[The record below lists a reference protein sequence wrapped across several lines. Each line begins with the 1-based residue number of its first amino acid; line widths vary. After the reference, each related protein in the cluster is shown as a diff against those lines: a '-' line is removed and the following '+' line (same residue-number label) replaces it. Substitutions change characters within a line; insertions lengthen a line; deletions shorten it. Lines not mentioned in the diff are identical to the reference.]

1 MFFVPCHMRCL
12 LVSSLLFESFDQTY
26 HRIMRPFA
34 LLSARGETEGRSFS
48 KCLTP
53 LGMMAQGITGGISGN
68 PRMWHLWTY
77 IFHRQLFSC
86 TCWPFPKRFDLSGL
100 ALTIFGPMVSVQISC
115 GTYGVIE
122 AGRGA
127 KSTVCTLGW
136 KLHSMLGAGEIV
148 TIKKKVASS
157 ASRVRFDGLQPNALG
172 VNLENNFR
180 ACQNGGIYLPTQVQL
195 NEKKK
200 RYGQQVCLNR
210 VKYDCIHSISTF

>member
-1 MFFVPCHMRCL
+1 MRCL

-77 IFHRQLFSC
+77 IFHQQLFSC

-100 ALTIFGPMVSVQISC
+100 ALTIFGLMVSVQISC

-136 KLHSMLGAGEIV
+136 KLHSMLWAVEIE
-148 TIKKKVASS
+148 TIKKKKWC
-157 ASRVRFDGLQPNALG
+157 LQPAVFDSMGFSRMLWG
-172 VNLENNFR
+172 WTLEKISGPAKLLAFTYPLKSSSTRKKSAMVNMS
-180 ACQNGGIYLPTQVQL
+180 A
-195 NEKKK
+195 
-200 RYGQQVCLNR
+200 
-210 VKYDCIHSISTF
+210 